1 VEITDQRA
9 GLAAAKKRVL
19 GITLN
24 YLPERGEYQQ
34 QLLLGGV

>member
-1 VEITDQRA
+1 M
-9 GLAAAKKRVL
+9 

-34 QLLLGGV
+34 QLLLGESKNDGEKGSIKKF